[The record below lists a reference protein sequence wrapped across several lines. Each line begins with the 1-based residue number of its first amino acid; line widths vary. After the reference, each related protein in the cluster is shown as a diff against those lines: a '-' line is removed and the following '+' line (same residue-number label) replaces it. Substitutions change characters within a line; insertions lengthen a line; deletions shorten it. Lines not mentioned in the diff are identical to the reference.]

1 MTLIDGLNWRHATK
15 AYDATKKISQE
26 DLDKIVEAARLAPS
40 SSGLQPFRLAVIAD
54 QEIKNQ
60 LAEGAFNPECMRE
73 CSHVLVFA
81 AWDEYTEDRIDTIY
95 NKTTDERDMPR
106 GRFDRYTDMIKSM
119 YAQQTSEEHF
129 IHAAKQAY
137 IAFGLALA
145 QAAELRIDSTPAEGF
160 DNTVVD
166 NVLQLRE
173 KGLRSVLVL
182 YVGYRDE
189 ERDWLAPMKKV
200 RNDTADFVL
209 TY

>member
-1 MTLIDGLNWRHATK
+1 MTLIDSLNWRHAAK
-15 AYDATKKISQE
+15 AYDTTKKVSQE
-26 DLDKIVEAARLAPS
+26 DLDKIIEAARLAPS
-40 SSGLQPFRLAVIAD
+40 SSGLQPFRVAVIAD
-54 QEIKNQ
+54 QEVKNQ

-106 GRFDRYTDMIKSM
+106 GRFDRYTDMIKGM

-129 IHAAKQAY
+129 THAAKQAY

-160 DNTVVD
+160 DNNVVD
-166 NVLQLRE
+166 DVLKLRE

-200 RNDTADFVL
+200 RNDVADFVL
-209 TY
+209 SY